1 MVQGLP
7 PILGARQWSLAA
19 ELGGVYIHGFKDG
32 LLDASVSIRPDAT
45 GGRRQGLATRSAWGY
60 RLSTRFDYADLMG
73 MQSVSPS
80 VTWIHDVKGNAP
92 VTLVTL
98 LEDSKSLILA
108 TDFAIDKSLGGR
120 LSYRS
125 YLAKG
130 SNADRFSD
138 RDFVAFSLT
147 KKF

>member
-1 MVQGLP
+1 
-7 PILGARQWSLAA
+7 
-19 ELGGVYIHGFKDG
+19 
-32 LLDASVSIRPDAT
+32 
-45 GGRRQGLATRSAWGY
+45 
-60 RLSTRFDYADLMG
+60 MG

-92 VTLVTL
+92 VTLGTL